1 MTIEELKV
9 IITAETAGLQKE
21 LDGVKNQLGG
31 LNKSTTK
38 ATSGMASAF
47 KKLGKGFAA
56 GAIIAG
62 MAKVG
67 KQAINL
73 ASDLQEVQNV
83 VDVAFGSA
91 SEEINK
97 FAANATKQFGLS
109 EYAAKKAAS
118 TFMSMANGLGLAADD
133 GKLMSVQLTGLSA
146 DMASFYNVSQ
156 DVAQTAL
163 NGVFTGET
171 EALKKF
177 GVVMTQANLE
187 AFAMSRGIEKSYQ
200 SMSEAEKVALRYN
213 FVLNATKN
221 AQGDFE
227 RTSGGWANQVR
238 LLKENFNSLLTILGK
253 GLVQVLTPVV
263 QMLNKL
269 LGYLIAIG
277 NHIAKIF
284 GGKGIKDTSTSI
296 QDTAAGAG
304 DLSAGM
310 GDANEELDGANKN
323 AKKLQKTLGSFDEL
337 NVMAD
342 NSSSGSDAASADA
355 GAAGGLNLDTY
366 FDSTEVEED
375 GFGGKIE
382 AMFDKMKAALEK
394 LAPIWQAFTTNLQID
409 GVIDK
414 LKTKIGEA
422 ITRIQEFGATL
433 DFSKYIPAL
442 TEFAGA
448 VGQYMSTLLNGIVDI
463 TSMVIGD
470 LFNAMAPAMTEYIN
484 NTIPT
489 FINIYTS
496 AIQVAN
502 TLLEEVI
509 TIFTMAWNTIKP
521 ALDLL
526 GQMFLDLQV
535 LFNSFWNEYGKP
547 ITEGLIQA
555 IQNISGNI
563 QTLWNSTIS
572 PVISN
577 LISVLGKLWNSH
589 LQPLFKKLFDF
600 IGKLVTAVLEL
611 WNNVLSP
618 LINWIIQTIAPTV
631 TKVVNTVVNT
641 LGVLLAGVLDTVGF
655 ILDSLGGL
663 IDFIVGV
670 FTGDWE
676 RAWNG
681 IKDFFEG
688 IWNAIVTILK
698 TVWDTIVTLIGGA
711 LDAIWTAITTIF
723 STLADWIST
732 LWNGLVTALTSLFNT
747 FWNWIKNTLDGLI
760 KTVKGWIES
769 LAKFLKDTFNTIKS
783 TFESIMNAI
792 KNIVSTVTTAI
803 KNFFSSMADGVKTIV
818 NNLKT
823 SVVNVFNGIKD
834 TLSTVVTNI
843 KTKVTNGFNS
853 MKTAVV
859 GVFNGIKDA
868 IKTPINGIIGF
879 INGLVSGVVK
889 GINGMIDA
897 MNKLSFDVPDWV
909 PGIGGK
915 KFGFNIAK
923 ISAPQIPL
931 LANGGVI
938 TSPTVAMMG
947 EYPGAKNNPE
957 IVTPQNILRET
968 IAESNEDLIDTL
980 VQLNRQL
987 IGAITGIDMS
997 VQIGD
1002 DVIASSVQRSD
1013 EAYFIKTGKHLITV

>member
-21 LDGVKNQLGG
+21 LNNVKSQLGG

-56 GAIIAG
+56 GAIVAG
-62 MAKVG
+62 MVKVG

-97 FAANATKQFGLS
+97 FAENAVKQFGLS

-118 TFMSMANGLGLAADD
+118 TFMAMANGLGISAED

-163 NGVFTGET
+163 NGIFTGET

-238 LLKENFNSLLTILGK
+238 LLKENFNSLMTILGK
-253 GLVQVLTPVV
+253 GLIQVLTPVV

-296 QDTAAGAG
+296 KDTAAGAG

-342 NSSSGSDAASADA
+342 NSSNGSEAASGNA

-366 FDSTEVEED
+366 FDATETEED
-375 GFGGKIE
+375 GFGSKIE
-382 AMFDKMKAALEK
+382 ALFDKMRAALEK
-394 LAPIWQAFTTNLQID
+394 LAPIWKAFTDNLKID
-409 GVIDK
+409 EIIDK

-422 ITRIQEFGATL
+422 IERIKEFGATL

-442 TEFAGA
+442 TKFAGA
-448 VGQYMSTLLNGIVDI
+448 VGQFMNTLLNGIIDV

-470 LFNAMAPAMTEYIN
+470 LFNAMAPAMTEFIN

-489 FINIYTS
+489 FISIYTS

-502 TLLEEVI
+502 ALLEEVI

-521 ALDLL
+521 VFDLI
-526 GQMFLDLQV
+526 GQIFLDLQV
-535 LFNSFWNEYGKP
+535 IFNSFWNEYGKP
-547 ITEGLIQA
+547 ITEGLIEA
-555 IQNISGNI
+555 IKNLSGNI
-563 QTLWNSTIS
+563 QNLWNSVVS
-572 PVISN
+572 PVVNN
-577 LISVLGKLWNSH
+577 LISVLNKLWNSS

-600 IGKLVTAVLEL
+600 IGKLVTAILEL

-618 LINWIIQTIAPTV
+618 LINWIINTIAPTV
-631 TKVVNTVVNT
+631 TKVVNTVVDT
-641 LGVLLAGVLDTVGF
+641 LGVLLKGVFDTVGF
-655 ILDSLGGL
+655 ILDALGGL

-688 IWNAIVTILK
+688 IWNAILTILK
-698 TVWDTIVTLIGGA
+698 TVWDAIVTLINGK
-711 LDAIWTAITTIF
+711 LDAIWTAVTTIF
-723 STLADWIST
+723 STLAEWISA
-732 LWNGLVTALTSLFNT
+732 LWNGLCAALTTLFSN
-747 FWNWIKNTLDGLI
+747 FWNWIKTTLDGLI
-760 KTVKGWIES
+760 NTVKGWIDG
-769 LAKFLKDTFNTIKS
+769 LAKFLTNTFNAIKS
-783 TFESIMNAI
+783 TFETIMNAI

-803 KNFFSSMADGVKTIV
+803 KNFFSSMAEGVKNIV
-818 NNLKT
+818 NGMKT
-823 SVVNVFNGIKD
+823 SVVNIFNTIKSTLTNVVDNIKSKVTTGFTNMKTAVINVFNGIKD
-834 TLSTVVTNI
+834 
-843 KTKVTNGFNS
+843 
-853 MKTAVV
+853 
-859 GVFNGIKDA
+859 GIKA
-868 IKTPINGIIGF
+868 PINAIIGF

-889 GINGMIDA
+889 GINGMIGA
-897 MNKLSFDVPDWV
+897 LNSLSFDVPDWV

-915 KFGFNIAK
+915 TFGFNIGK
-923 ISAPQIPL
+923 ISAPQIPY

-957 IVTPQNILRET
+957 IVTPQNILRQT
-968 IAESNEDLIDTL
+968 MAESNEDLIDTL

-1002 DVIASSVQRSD
+1002 DTIAKSVQRSD
-1013 EAYFIKTGKHLITV
+1013 EAYFIRTGKHLITV

>member
-21 LDGVKNQLGG
+21 LNALKGQLSG
-31 LNKSTTK
+31 LNKTTTK
-38 ATSGMASAF
+38 ATSGISSAF
-47 KKLGKGFAA
+47 KKLGKGFAV
-56 GAIIAG
+56 GAIVTKLV
-62 MAKVG
+62 KVG
-67 KQAINL
+67 KEAVNL

-97 FAANATKQFGLS
+97 FAANAVKQFGLS
-109 EYAAKKAAS
+109 EYAAKKVAS
-118 TFMSMANGLGLAADD
+118 TFMSMANGLGLSADD
-133 GKLMSVQLTGLSA
+133 GKLMSVQLTGLA
-146 DMASFYNVSQ
+146 GDMASFYNVSQ

-187 AFAMSRGIEKSYQ
+187 AFAMSRGITKSYQ

-238 LLKENFNSLLTILGK
+238 LLSENFKSLMTILGK
-253 GLVQVLTPVV
+253 GLIQVLTPVV

-269 LGYLIAIG
+269 LSYLIAIG
-277 NHIAKIF
+277 NSIAKVF
-284 GGKGIKDTSTSI
+284 GGKGIKETSTSI
-296 QDTAAGAG
+296 KDTAAGAG
-304 DLSAGM
+304 EMSEGM
-310 GDANEELDGANKN
+310 GTANEELEGANKN

-342 NSSSGSDAASADA
+342 NSSSSDSAA
-355 GAAGGLNLDTY
+355 GAEGAGSGFALDTY
-366 FDSTEVEED
+366 FDANEVQED
-375 GFGGKIE
+375 GVSGKIE
-382 AMFDKMKAALEK
+382 AMFDKIAAALEK
-394 LAPIWQAFTTNLQID
+394 LKPIWDAFVSNLKLD

-414 LKTKIGEA
+414 MKTKIGEG
-422 ITRIQEFGATL
+422 IERLKEFGATL

-442 TEFAGA
+442 TAFAGA
-448 VGQYMSTLLNGIVDI
+448 VGEYCNTALNGIVDI
-463 TSMVIGD
+463 TSKVVGD
-470 LFNAMAPAMTEYIN
+470 LFNALAPAMTEYIN

-489 FINIYTS
+489 FISIYTS
-496 AIQVAN
+496 AVQVAN
-502 TLLEEVI
+502 TILQEIISLFMLAWDTI
-509 TIFTMAWNTIKP
+509 SPIFT
-521 ALDLL
+521 LL
-526 GQMFLDLQV
+526 GQMILDIQV
-535 LFNSFWNEYGKP
+535 LFNQFWEQYGKP
-547 ITEGLIQA
+547 ITEGLMTA
-555 IQNISGNI
+555 IQNLGSN
-563 QTLWNSTIS
+563 LRNFWNSICA
-572 PVISN
+572 PVINN

-611 WNNVLSP
+611 WNEVLSP
-618 LINWIIQTIAPTV
+618 LIDWIIKTIAPIV
-631 TKVVNTVVNT
+631 TKVIDTVVNT
-641 LGVLLAGVLDTVGF
+641 LGVLLAGVIDTVGF
-655 ILDSLGGL
+655 ILDALGGL

-681 IKDFFEG
+681 IKDFFGG

-723 STLADWIST
+723 STLAGWISA
-732 LWNGLVTALTSLFNT
+732 LWNGIVGALTTLFST
-747 FWNWIKNTLDGLI
+747 FWNWISTALDGLI
-760 KTVKGWIES
+760 NTVKGWIEG
-769 LAKFLKDTFNTIKS
+769 LATFLKNTFNAIKGV
-783 TFESIMNAI
+783 FETIMNAI
-792 KNIVSTVTTAI
+792 KNIVSSATTAI
-803 KNFFSSMADGVKTIV
+803 KNFFSGMAEGVKNIV
-818 NNLKT
+818 NGLKT
-823 SVVNVFNGIKD
+823 GVVNIFNGIKD
-834 TLSTVVTNI
+834 TLSNVVTNI
-843 KTKVTNGFNS
+843 KTKVTNGFTS

-859 GVFNGIKDA
+859 DIFNGIKNA
-868 IKTPINGIIGF
+868 IKAPINAIIGF
-879 INGLVSGVVK
+879 INGLISGVVS
-889 GINGMIDA
+889 GINGMIGA
-897 MNKLSFDVPDWV
+897 LNLLSFDVPDWV

-915 KFGFNIAK
+915 TFGFNIGK
-923 ISAPQIPL
+923 LTAPQIPM

-947 EYPGAKNNPE
+947 EYPGARNNPE
-957 IVTPQNILRET
+957 IVTPQHILRET
-968 IAESNEDLIDTL
+968 MAESNEDLIDTL

-987 IGAITGIDMS
+987 ITAITGLDLS

-1002 DVIASSVQRSD
+1002 DTIASSVQRSD
-1013 EAYFIKTGKHLITV
+1013 EAHFIRTGKHLITV